1 MEDIII
7 TAITICIPSTATIV
21 TALIQGRTMNKHAA
35 RQSILQ
41 LIMEDHMAVN
51 EGKLPTNYQ
60 SVLHEF
66 DVYKKNGGNSYVEAK
81 VKEYVD
87 WFKEQ
92 EAKKKGVRA

>member
-21 TALIQGRTMNKHAA
+21 TALIQSRTMNKHAA

-41 LIMEDHMAVN
+41 MIMEDHLAVS

-60 SVLHEF
+60 NILTEY
-66 DVYKKNGGNSYVEAK
+66 DVYTKNGGNSYCSEKVE
-81 VKEYVD
+81 EYKR
-87 WFKEQ
+87 WFAAIQ
-92 EAKKKGVRA
+92 AKKESE